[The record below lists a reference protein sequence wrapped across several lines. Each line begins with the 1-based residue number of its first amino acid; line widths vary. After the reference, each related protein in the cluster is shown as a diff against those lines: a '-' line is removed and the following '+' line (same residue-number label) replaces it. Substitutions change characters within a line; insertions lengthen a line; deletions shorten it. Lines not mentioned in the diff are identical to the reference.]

1 MCRALQKFCLV
12 LAMWLL
18 AAGAVSVIGSSHAWA
33 QQTALE
39 DIFVVRSVALDE
51 SAETATA
58 ARARALAKGQRE
70 AFARLEARLT
80 RSVHRGLAASIEPDT
95 LRFLVDAI
103 QIDGEKTSDVRYLA
117 NLTVTFKPDAVRN
130 LFRLSGVPFA
140 ELRSRPLTV
149 VPVLATPA
157 RYLLWDHPNP
167 WREAWR
173 NHPGGAGLVPML
185 APIGD
190 LADLSGLTVDQA
202 VDGDPDVLAHFAERY
217 GARGVVVTIANVF
230 ETEPGILRTD
240 IVSVPVGLPEM
251 NTFSISVTGRE
262 AESEL
267 DIFTRAVDEV
277 REIIEDEW
285 KAASALTSGDIAQ
298 LRAAVPIADLKNWI
312 DIRARIARVPAVT
325 NIQVIALTAMSAE
338 IVINHRGDEARLTR
352 AFERFDLILE
362 GTGLGQ
368 GLGQGVGQGV
378 GQGDGLG
385 VTGPSGSNQT
395 GLRALVTH
403 VVRLAVN

>member
-1 MCRALQKFCLV
+1 MCRALQKFSLA

-18 AAGAVSVIGSSHAWA
+18 AAGVFSVVGSSTLSA
-33 QQTALE
+33 QQSALE
-39 DIFVVRSVALDE
+39 DIFVVRDVALDE
-51 SAETATA
+51 SAQTAAA
-58 ARARALAKGQRE
+58 ARARALAKGQRQ
-70 AFARLEARLT
+70 AFAQLEARLT
-80 RSVHRGLAASIEPDT
+80 RSVHRGLAANVDADT

-117 NLTVTFKPDAVRN
+117 NLTVTFKPEAVKN
-130 LFRLSGVPFA
+130 LFRQSGVPFA

-157 RYLLWDHPNP
+157 RYLLWDDPNP

-173 NHPGGAGLVPML
+173 NHPGGTGLVPML

-190 LADLSGLTVDQA
+190 LEDLSGLTVDQA
-202 VDGDPDVLAHFAERY
+202 IDGDPDILARFAQRY
-217 GARGVVVTIANVF
+217 GARGVVVTIANIF
-230 ETEPGILRTD
+230 ETEPGILRSD

-251 NTFSISVTGRE
+251 STFSISVAGRE
-262 AESEL
+262 AETEL
-267 DIFTRAVDEV
+267 DIFARAVGEV

-285 KAASALTSGDIAQ
+285 KAASALASGDIAQ
-298 LRAAVPIADLKNWI
+298 LRAAVPITSLKNWI
-312 DIRARIARVPAVT
+312 DIRARISRVPAVT
-325 NIQVIALTAMSAE
+325 NIQVIALTATSAE
-338 IVINHRGDEARLTR
+338 IVINHRGDEARLIR

-362 GTGLGQ
+362 STGLGQ
-368 GLGQGVGQGV
+368 DVGR
-378 GQGDGLG
+378 
-385 VTGPSGSNQT
+385 PSGNLQT

>member
-1 MCRALQKFCLV
+1 MCRALQKFSLV

-18 AAGAVSVIGSSHAWA
+18 AAGAVSIVGSTALWA
-33 QQTALE
+33 QQSALE
-39 DIFVVRSVALDE
+39 DIFVVRDVALDE

-58 ARARALAKGQRE
+58 ARARALAKGQRQ
-70 AFARLEARLT
+70 AFERLEARLT
-80 RSVHRGLAASIEPDT
+80 RSVHRGLAASVDSDT

-117 NLTVTFKPDAVRN
+117 NLTVTFKLNAVRD
-130 LFRLSGVPFA
+130 LFRLSGVPYA

-157 RYLLWDHPNP
+157 RYLLWDDPNP
-167 WREAWR
+167 WREVWR
-173 NHPGGAGLVPML
+173 NHPEGTGLVPML

-190 LADLSGLTVDQA
+190 LADLSGLTVEQA

-217 GARGVVVTIANVF
+217 GARGVVVTIANIF
-230 ETEPGILRTD
+230 ETEPGILRSD

-251 NTFSISVTGRE
+251 SAFSISVNGQENET
-262 AESEL
+262 EL
-267 DIFTRAVDEV
+267 SILGRAVGEV

-285 KAASALTSGDIAQ
+285 KAASALTSGEIAR
-298 LRAAVPIADLKNWI
+298 LRAAVPITGLKNWI
-312 DIRARIARVPAVT
+312 DIRARISRVPAVT
-325 NIQVIALTAMSAE
+325 NIQVIALTATSAE

-362 GTGLGQ
+362 GN
-368 GLGQGVGQGV
+368 GLGQGVER
-378 GQGDGLG
+378 
-385 VTGPSGSNQT
+385 PSGSGQA
-395 GLRALVTH
+395 GLQALVTH
-403 VVRLAVN
+403 VVRLSVN

>member
-1 MCRALQKFCLV
+1 MCRALQKFSLV

-18 AAGAVSVIGSSHAWA
+18 AAGVVSFVGSSALQA
-33 QQTALE
+33 QQSALE
-39 DIFVVRSVALDE
+39 DIFVVRDVALDE
-51 SAETATA
+51 SAQTATA
-58 ARARALAKGQRE
+58 ARASALAKGQRE

-80 RSVHRGLAASIEPDT
+80 RSVHRGIAAGIEPDT

-130 LFRLSGVPFA
+130 LFRLSAVPFS

-149 VPVLATPA
+149 IPVLATPA
-157 RYLLWDHPNP
+157 RYLLWDDPNP

-173 NHPGGAGLVPML
+173 NHPEGTGLVPML

-190 LADLSGLTVDQA
+190 LSDLSGLTVDQA
-202 VDGDPDVLAHFAERY
+202 VDGDPDVLARFAARY
-217 GARGVVVTIANVF
+217 GARGVVVTIANIF
-230 ETEPGILRTD
+230 EVEPGILRSD

-251 NTFSISVTGRE
+251 SPFSISVTGQE
-262 AESEL
+262 DETEHVILA
-267 DIFTRAVDEV
+267 RAVGEI

-285 KAASALTSGDIAQ
+285 KAASALTSGEIGQ
-298 LRAAVPIADLKNWI
+298 LRAAVPISNLKNWV
-312 DIRARIARVPAVT
+312 DIRGRISRVPAVT
-325 NIQVIALTAMSAE
+325 DIQVVALTAMSAE
-338 IVINHRGDEARLTR
+338 IVINHRGDVARLTR

-362 GTGLGQ
+362 STGLEPVNAQ
-368 GLGQGVGQGV
+368 
-378 GQGDGLG
+378 
-385 VTGPSGSNQT
+385 PSGATQA

>member
-1 MCRALQKFCLV
+1 MCRALQKFSLF

-18 AAGAVSVIGSSHAWA
+18 AAGTVSVVGSSTLSA
-33 QQTALE
+33 QQSALE
-39 DIFVVRSVALDE
+39 DIFVVRDVALDE
-51 SAETATA
+51 TAQTAAA
-58 ARARALAKGQRE
+58 ARARALAKGQLQ
-70 AFARLEARLT
+70 AFTQLEARLT
-80 RSVHRGLAASIEPDT
+80 RSVHRGLAANVDPAT

-130 LFRLSGVPFA
+130 LFRQSGVPFA

-149 VPVLATPA
+149 VPVLATPV
-157 RYLLWDHPNP
+157 RYLLWDDPNP

-173 NHPGGAGLVPML
+173 NHPEGAGLVPML

-190 LADLSGLTVDQA
+190 LEDLSGLTVDQA
-202 VDGDPDVLAHFAERY
+202 VDGDPDVLARFSERY
-217 GARGVVVTIANVF
+217 GARGVVVTIANMF
-230 ETEPGILRTD
+230 ETEPGILRSD

-251 NTFSISVTGRE
+251 SPFSISVIGQE
-262 AESEL
+262 AEDERRV
-267 DIFTRAVDEV
+267 FARAVGEV

-285 KAASALTSGDIAQ
+285 KAASALAAGDIAQ

-312 DIRARIARVPAVT
+312 DIRARITRVPAVT
-325 NIQVIALTAMSAE
+325 HIQVVALTANAAE
-338 IVINHRGDEARLTR
+338 IVISHRGDEARLTR

-362 GTGLGQ
+362 ANGLGEDAPRPP
-368 GLGQGVGQGV
+368 GNL
-378 GQGDGLG
+378 
-385 VTGPSGSNQT
+385 QT

-403 VVRLAVN
+403 VVRLAAN